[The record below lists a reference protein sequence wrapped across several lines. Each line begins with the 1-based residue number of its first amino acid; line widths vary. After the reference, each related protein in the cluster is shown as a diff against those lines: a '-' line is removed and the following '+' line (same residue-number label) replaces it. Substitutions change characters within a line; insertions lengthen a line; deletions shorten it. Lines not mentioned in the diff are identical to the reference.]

1 MQYNKDIKKDTR
13 GMITNLKIFLALL
26 IGIILWFC
34 PLPNGLSAN
43 AWHMFAI
50 FSATILLV
58 VTDALPMAPATLF
71 GLSAMVITKTTSYQV
86 AFSGYSHEVVWLV
99 FVAFFIANGF
109 VNTGLAKRIAY
120 LFVKFFGKSSLGLAY
135 GLCFAEACLAPAIP
149 SVTARSGAIIYP
161 IIESLSKNFG
171 SFANDKTSKKI
182 GSYLMLVSFQASTV
196 TSAMFLT
203 AMAGNPMAVKL
214 AQNSG
219 INLNW
224 GNWALY
230 AAVPAICSLILIPIF
245 IYRLNPPEL
254 KNTPDAPKIAQK
266 FLDEMGSLS
275 KSEWIMFITFILLL
289 LLWIFGAK
297 FGISAIS
304 AALLGFAILVI
315 AKILK
320 WEDILGVRA
329 AFDTFIWFGA
339 FVAMADAMNS
349 TGLTVWF
356 GTNASILM
364 GGFHWTIAALAIIFV
379 YFYVHYFFASSTAHI
394 GALYSPFLITA
405 LNLKV
410 PALPMALGLAYAS
423 SLYGGLTHYG
433 FGSAPILFGAGFVD
447 LKTWWKIGF
456 FVSILNLLIWI
467 CVGSVWWS
475 WLGIN

>member
-1 MQYNKDIKKDTR
+1 MTTYF
-13 GMITNLKIFLALL
+13 KISFAFLVGL
-26 IGIILWFC
+26 IFWIC
-34 PLPNGLSAN
+34 PIPNGLNVN

-58 VTDALPMAPATLF
+58 VTDALAMAPATLF
-71 GLSAMVITKTTSYQV
+71 GLSAMVITGTTSYQV

-99 FVAFFIANGF
+99 FIAFFIANGF

-171 SFANDKTSKKI
+171 SLPNSKTSKKI
-182 GSYLMLVSFQASTV
+182 GCFLMLVAFQASMV

-203 AMAGNPMAVKL
+203 AMAGNPMVVKL

-230 AAVPAICSLILIPIF
+230 AIVPAICSLISIPVLI
-245 IYRLNPPEL
+245 YKLAPPEL
-254 KNTPDAPKIAQK
+254 KDTPDAPKIAQK
-266 FLDEMGSLS
+266 YLDEMGSLS
-275 KSEWIMFITFILLL
+275 RNEWIMLATFILLL
-289 LLWIFGAK
+289 FLWVIGAK

-304 AALLGFAILVI
+304 AAFLGFAILI
-315 AKILK
+315 ITKILK
-320 WEDILGVRA
+320 WEELLSVKA

-349 TGLTVWF
+349 TGLTLWF
-356 GTNASILM
+356 GNNASFLM
-364 GGFHWTIAALAIIFV
+364 SGLHWIIAFFAIVFI
-379 YFYVHYFFASSTAHI
+379 YFYIHYFFASSTAHI

-405 LNLKV
+405 LNLNI
-410 PALPMALGLAYAS
+410 PAFPMALALAYAS

-433 FGSAPILFGAGFVD
+433 FGSAPILYGAGFVD
-447 LKTWWKIGF
+447 LRTWWKIGF
-456 FVSILNLLIWI
+456 FVSILNFAIWI
-467 CVGSVWWS
+467 CIGGLWWW
-475 WLGIN
+475 WLG